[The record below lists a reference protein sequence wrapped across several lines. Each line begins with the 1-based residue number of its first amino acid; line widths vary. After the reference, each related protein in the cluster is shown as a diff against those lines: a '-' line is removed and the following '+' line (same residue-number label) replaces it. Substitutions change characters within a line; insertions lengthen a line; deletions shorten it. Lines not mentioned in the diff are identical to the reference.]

1 MRAILYVA
9 VLVAATPA
17 AHADSFVDL
26 YGGVSI
32 PVSDDEWTDAV
43 ETSPKF
49 GLRVGAVPNE
59 LGGYLSADW
68 APVNSDA
75 DGGFGGA
82 LDVSAHR
89 FRLMVGPVFH
99 HNVSN
104 TLVVTGRAG
113 IGADIQYVSTEVD
126 VFGTRVEDSETDVGL
141 GLEFGG
147 GLWFKVG
154 SVAVGGELGLPISM
168 HDDDNENID
177 YNWTS
182 IDIDLLFGVRFTS
195 R

>member
-1 MRAILYVA
+1 
-9 VLVAATPA
+9 
-17 AHADSFVDL
+17 
-26 YGGVSI
+26 
-32 PVSDDEWTDAV
+32 
-43 ETSPKF
+43 
-49 GLRVGAVPNE
+49 
-59 LGGYLSADW
+59 
-68 APVNSDA
+68 VNTNA
-75 DGGFGGA
+75 DGAFGGA

-89 FRLMVGPVFH
+89 FRLLVGPVFQH
-99 HNVSN
+99 SVSN

-126 VFGTRVEDSETDVGL
+126 VFGTTVEDSESDVGL
-141 GLEFGG
+141 GLEFAG
-147 GLWFKVG
+147 GLWFRLG

-182 IDIDLLFGVRFTS
+182 IDVDLLFGVRFTS